1 MTSMFSPDE
10 HPLALLSS
18 THSLCSPEEASAL
31 SEQGKGDM
39 LFYFIGEIRKKKKKC
54 KNILSVSMTVVGN
67 KLYIIPVDEL

>member
-39 LFYFIGEIRKKKKKC
+39 LFYFIGEIRKKKKNLQKHSFC
-54 KNILSVSMTVVGN
+54 IDDSSWEQIVYNSG
-67 KLYIIPVDEL
+67 